1 MKGEDTG
8 EAQKEEDHHHLQQQ
22 QQEKKVLLGG
32 GEGNAETQAVRTS
45 SCTKEEVD
53 AILIQCGR
61 LSRST
66 GGPSSPNDIA
76 CDGLNRRC
84 SSSSGRERR
93 RTPTTSRDASPSDHH
108 HHHRKR
114 SSSRERRP
122 EDGGESKRAS
132 SGGRRVSRSPGKR
145 TTDPTTNPAVAADH
159 HVASSSSSSGT
170 SSSVRTKSSMAS
182 GAAAGANRTSRS
194 PRARSPA
201 RTARAPSD
209 ENAIPPPTTTATQP
223 SLSRSSSRK
232 AEQSP
237 YRRYPLSEINDNT
250 GAAEIPFAGS
260 ATSADNPM
268 SQTLT
273 RTRSLRKSRDLDNPA
288 SYASFLLEDI
298 QNYHQQ
304 NTTFS
309 LPACLSKAC
318 SILEAVADLNSSCSD
333 NQISEQDHNNAS
345 LNVSRFGGRR
355 MANKDLFV
363 ESGLHKYVSVRD
375 LRGGEDMEQQES
387 AGSNSYVS
395 CHPWVSLREPNSA
408 DSTGRWFSQSNAS
421 DEEDEVGEEV
431 DGLGPI
437 HQRQP
442 QKQLNQRVVVKA
454 KSRHVSSSSSSS
466 LPDVTANNTLSGSKK
481 RESDNLHLNHH
492 DSGASNRRAVVGSK
506 VSACRVPNAASS

>member
-1 MKGEDTG
+1 M
-8 EAQKEEDHHHLQQQ
+8 
-22 QQEKKVLLGG
+22 VSIPP
-32 GEGNAETQAVRTS
+32 V
-45 SCTKEEVD
+45 
-53 AILIQCGR
+53 
-61 LSRST
+61 ST
-66 GGPSSPNDIA
+66 G
-76 CDGLNRRC
+76 
-84 SSSSGRERR
+84 
-93 RTPTTSRDASPSDHH
+93 
-108 HHHRKR
+108 
-114 SSSRERRP
+114 
-122 EDGGESKRAS
+122 
-132 SGGRRVSRSPGKR
+132 
-145 TTDPTTNPAVAADH
+145 
-159 HVASSSSSSGT
+159 GT

-209 ENAIPPPTTTATQP
+209 ENAIPPPTTTTATQP

-237 YRRYPLSEINDNT
+237 YRRNPLSEINDNT
-250 GAAEIPFAGS
+250 TLRGAEPTPAPSSGFKKHQGSTNTKDGNERAAIHTQHQKFNGRVPRTHAEHDANPKVMSSRSKAEDQQLLEPEIVEGGVEAKWLPKSGAAEIPFAGP

-273 RTRSLRKSRDLDNPA
+273 RTRSLRKSRDLDAWIQDDTSLSNPA

-318 SILEAVADLNSSCSD
+318 SILEAVAGLNSSCSD

-363 ESGLHKYVSVRD
+363 ESEVAISSDNKKLRD

-408 DSTGRWFSQSNAS
+408 DSTGRWLSQSNAA

-442 QKQLNQRVVVKA
+442 QKQLNQQVVVKT

-492 DSGASNRRAVVGSK
+492 DSGASNRRAVLGSK
-506 VSACRVPNAASS
+506 VSARRVPSAASS

>member
-1 MKGEDTG
+1 M
-8 EAQKEEDHHHLQQQ
+8 A
-22 QQEKKVLLGG
+22 
-32 GEGNAETQAVRTS
+32 RP
-45 SCTKEEVD
+45 
-53 AILIQCGR
+53 GR
-61 LSRST
+61 HMVSIPPVST
-66 GGPSSPNDIA
+66 G
-76 CDGLNRRC
+76 
-84 SSSSGRERR
+84 
-93 RTPTTSRDASPSDHH
+93 
-108 HHHRKR
+108 
-114 SSSRERRP
+114 
-122 EDGGESKRAS
+122 
-132 SGGRRVSRSPGKR
+132 
-145 TTDPTTNPAVAADH
+145 
-159 HVASSSSSSGT
+159 GT

-250 GAAEIPFAGS
+250 TILRGVEPTPKHQGSTDTKDGNERAAIHTQHQKFNGRVPRTHMEHDANPKVMSSSSKAEDLQLLEPEIVEGGVEAKWLPKSGAAEIPFAGS

-273 RTRSLRKSRDLDNPA
+273 RTRSLRKSRDLDAWIQADASLPNPA

-345 LNVSRFGGRR
+345 LNVSHFGGRR
-355 MANKDLFV
+355 IANKDLFV
-363 ESGLHKYVSVRD
+363 ESEVAISSDNKKLMEPSLHKYVSVRD

-408 DSTGRWFSQSNAS
+408 DSTGRWFSQSNATN
-421 DEEDEVGEEV
+421 EEDEVGEEV

-442 QKQLNQRVVVKA
+442 QKQLNQQVVVKA

-506 VSACRVPNAASS
+506 VSACRVPSAASS